1 MNNKIVK
8 IVFKDN
14 TSTTFKDKD
23 VWLSDIVDEIKHA
36 MALKLPY
43 ILNSQGDKDYDDA
56 LIIPIE
62 NIKYIQIIDTPNK
75 LKKEHE
81 DGKQD

>member
-1 MNNKIVK
+1 MENRTVK

-14 TSTTFKDKD
+14 TSTTFKDRD
-23 VWLSDIVDEIKHA
+23 VWLNDIADEIKHA

-43 ILNSQGDKDYDDA
+43 ILNSQDNEDCNNA
-56 LIIPIE
+56 LIIPTE